1 VLGYHPIYPV
11 FLSTDLAAARE
22 FYHDRLGLEIMNES
36 PSSIDFRSG
45 STRFNVNLSE
55 TGTADTQTKAGWEV
69 RDLAMELAELRDR
82 GIEIQEYDMPGL
94 TTVDGIFDAGFALIA
109 WIVDPGGNALAI
121 LQRKV

>member
-1 VLGYHPIYPV
+1 
-11 FLSTDLAAARE
+11 
-22 FYHDRLGLEIMNES
+22 
-36 PSSIDFRSG
+36 
-45 STRFNVNLSE
+45 
-55 TGTADTQTKAGWEV
+55 
-69 RDLAMELAELRDR
+69 MELAELRDR

>member
-1 VLGYHPIYPV
+1 VLGDHPIYPV

-69 RDLAMELAELRDR
+69 RDLAMDLAELRDR